1 MSLTNEELGTLLKE
15 LREQLN
21 YSTYD
26 VNNLAD
32 ISQSYLSLMENGKRK
47 PSAIILKKLAK
58 VYNVDYLD
66 LYEKAGYIDLIEDIK
81 KPKIKTIKIP
91 VLGYVRAGIPIEAVE
106 EIIGEEEIP
115 EEWLKG
121 GNEYFGLTIK
131 GDSMFPFFIEG
142 DTIIVKKQNTCENGE
157 IAVVLVNGNDATVKE
172 VKKTEDGI
180 SLIPYNRMYPPMDY
194 TNEDIVNM
202 PIAIVGIFQRLIR
215 DKK

>member
-1 MSLTNEELGTLLKE
+1 MLNDKELGQYLQDIRKKTGLSLRRVDELKGIAYSHLNMIEHGKRGVTPALLK
-15 LREQLN
+15 
-21 YSTYD
+21 
-26 VNNLAD
+26 NLAD
-32 ISQSYLSLMENGKRK
+32 L
-47 PSAIILKKLAK
+47 
-58 VYNVDYLD
+58 YNVDYLD

-91 VLGYVRAGIPIEAVE
+91 ILGYVRAGIPLEAVE
-106 EIIGEEEIP
+106 EILDYEEIP

-180 SLIPYNRMYPPMDY
+180 SLIPYNRMYPPMNY

-202 PIAIVGIFQRLIR
+202 PITIVGIFQRLIR

>member
-1 MSLTNEELGTLLKE
+1 MSDLGNKEIFSKNLQYYMSLYNKD
-15 LREQLN
+15 RN
-21 YSTYD
+21 D
-26 VNNLAD
+26 VCKDLD
-32 ISQSYLSLMENGKRK
+32 FKYPTFSDWYNGKKYPRIDK
-47 PSAIILKKLAK
+47 IELLAM
-58 VYNVDYLD
+58 YFGI
-66 LYEKAGYIDLIEDIK
+66 EKSDLIENHETY
-81 KPKIKTIKIP
+81 KPKIKTVKIP

-172 VKKTEDGI
+172 VKKNEDGI
-180 SLIPYNRMYPPMDY
+180 SLIPYNRMYPPMNY
-194 TNEDIVNM
+194 TNEDITNM
-202 PIAIVGIFQRLIR
+202 PITIVGIFQRLIR

>member
-1 MSLTNEELGTLLKE
+1 MLSNKDLGLYLKTIRETKKLTLRQVDYQSDISFSHLSMIENGTRKPTALTLKE
-15 LREQLN
+15 
-21 YSTYD
+21 
-26 VNNLAD
+26 
-32 ISQSYLSLMENGKRK
+32 
-47 PSAIILKKLAK
+47 LAK

-81 KPKIKTIKIP
+81 KPKIKTVKIP
-91 VLGYVRAGIPIEAVE
+91 VLGYVRAGIPLEAVE
-106 EIIGEEEIP
+106 EILDYEEIP

-172 VKKTEDGI
+172 VKKNEDGI
-180 SLIPYNRMYPPMDY
+180 SLIPYNRMYPPMNY
-194 TNEDIVNM
+194 TNEDITNM
-202 PIAIVGIFQRLIR
+202 PITIVGIFQRLIR

>member
-1 MSLTNEELGTLLKE
+1 MSDLGNKKIFSKNLQKYMYKNNIDRKE
-15 LREQLN
+15 ICKALDFK
-21 YSTYD
+21 YSTFTD
-26 VNNLAD
+26 WF
-32 ISQSYLSLMENGKRK
+32 NGNAYPRIDK
-47 PSAIILKKLAK
+47 I
-58 VYNVDYLD
+58 
-66 LYEKAGYIDLIEDIK
+66 EKIAGFFGIEKSDLIENHETY
-81 KPKIKTIKIP
+81 KPKIKTVKIP

-172 VKKTEDGI
+172 VKKNEDGI
-180 SLIPYNRMYPPMDY
+180 SLIPYNRMYPPMNY
-194 TNEDIVNM
+194 TNEDITNM
-202 PIAIVGIFQRLIR
+202 PITIVGIFQRLIR